1 MEQCMTKI
9 KKIIKL
15 IFDNSYRFDILS
27 NYGFYNNMDDE
38 EYLRRKFKTVF
49 NRDLNLDNPK
59 TFNEKLQWLKL
70 YDRNSRYTTLVD
82 KYKVREYIASELG
95 EEYLIPL
102 IGVWDDPDDIDF
114 NALPNQFVLKCN
126 HNSGKG
132 MFICTNKDN
141 VCISHVKKKLKK
153 GLKENYYIKHREWPY
168 KNVKRKVIAEELM
181 IDNSTDQLIDYKFMC
196 FNGKHQMTFVCD
208 DRFSEEGLKVTFYD
222 KEWNI
227 LPFERHY
234 PRRYTAIDKPKN
246 YDKMV
251 EFAEKLSEKIP
262 FLRVD
267 FYEVNGLIY
276 FGELTFF
283 PGSGYEEFTPES
295 VDYELGKLIKLP
307 R

>member
-1 MEQCMTKI
+1 MNKI

-27 NYGFYNNMDDE
+27 NYGYYNNMDDE
-38 EYLRRKFKTVF
+38 EYLRKKFKSVF

-70 YDRNSRYTTLVD
+70 YDRNSRYTTMVD

-102 IGVWDDPDDIDF
+102 IGVWEDPSEIDF
-114 NALPNQFVLKCN
+114 DALPNQFVLKCN

-132 MFICTNKDN
+132 MFICTNKDHI
-141 VCISHVKKKLKK
+141 CISNVKKMLKK
-153 GLKENYYIKHREWPY
+153 GLKENYYIKQREWPY
-168 KNVKRKVIAEELM
+168 KNVKRKIIAEKYM
-181 IDNSTDQLIDYKFMC
+181 IDNSTNQLIDYKFMC
-196 FNGKHQMTFVCD
+196 FNGKHQITFVCD
-208 DRFSEEGLKVTFYD
+208 DRFSKDGLKVTFYD

-234 PRRYTAIDKPKN
+234 PRRSTAINKPKN

-251 EFAEKLSEKIP
+251 EFAERLSKNIP

-267 FYEVNGLIY
+267 FYEVNGSIY
-276 FGELTFF
+276 FGEMTFF

-295 VDYELGKLIKLP
+295 VDYELGELINLP
-307 R
+307 K